1 MFSLLQEAATTAVET
16 TEGAIVIDDA
26 ATHGADAAT
35 HGVDAAGH
43 AAEAAGLPQLDIA
56 TFGNQIFWLVVT
68 LVVLYLVL
76 SRVALPRIAAVL
88 SDRQGAVTGDLMA
101 AEEFKLKAREAE
113 AAYDKALADARTE
126 AQAIVARNRAEIQA
140 QLDQAI
146 AKADAEI
153 AARTAE
159 SEARI
164 RRCQRARGGTGCHR
178 RTGPHLRRPGRRRH
192 RGRSPGRAHE
202 RGRAMSR
209 MIATLILFS
218 AGPAMAASGDY
229 GFFSLRNT
237 DFIVLLSFLGF
248 IGVLVYF
255 KVPGLIG
262 GLLDKRAEGIRN
274 DLDEARRLREE
285 AQEIYASYE
294 RRSREVKTQADQ
306 IVANAKREAEAQA
319 ATAREDLS
327 RSIDRRLQAA
337 QDQIASAENDAVRAV
352 RDRAVAASIAAAAE
366 ILAGQ
371 VRAGQRSAGIDDAIE
386 DVARRLN

>member
-113 AAYDKALADARTE
+113 AAYDKALADARAE
-126 AQAIVARNRAEIQA
+126 AQSIVARNRAEIQA
-140 QLDQAI
+140 QLDAAI

-164 RRCQRARGGTGCHR
+164 REIRA
-178 RTGPHLRRPGRRRH
+178 
-192 RGRSPGRAHE
+192 
-202 RGRAMSR
+202 
-209 MIATLILFS
+209 S
-218 AGPAMAASGDY
+218 ADVSA
-229 GFFSLRNT
+229 
-237 DFIVLLSFLGF
+237 
-248 IGVLVYF
+248 
-255 KVPGLIG
+255 
-262 GLLDKRAEGIRN
+262 
-274 DLDEARRLREE
+274 
-285 AQEIYASYE
+285 
-294 RRSREVKTQADQ
+294 REVARDVTAELVRSFGGQADD
-306 IVANAKREAEAQA
+306 A
-319 ATAREDLS
+319 AVGAALDARMKG
-327 RSIDRRLQAA
+327 
-337 QDQIASAENDAVRAV
+337 AV
-352 RDRAVAASIAAAAE
+352 
-366 ILAGQ
+366 Q
-371 VRAGQRSAGIDDAIE
+371 
-386 DVARRLN
+386 

>member
-164 RRCQRARGGTGCHR
+164 REVRA
-178 RTGPHLRRPGRRRH
+178 
-192 RGRSPGRAHE
+192 
-202 RGRAMSR
+202 
-209 MIATLILFS
+209 S
-218 AGPAMAASGDY
+218 ADVSA
-229 GFFSLRNT
+229 
-237 DFIVLLSFLGF
+237 
-248 IGVLVYF
+248 
-255 KVPGLIG
+255 
-262 GLLDKRAEGIRN
+262 
-274 DLDEARRLREE
+274 
-285 AQEIYASYE
+285 
-294 RRSREVKTQADQ
+294 REVAQDVTAELVRTFGGQADDAT
-306 IVANAKREAEAQA
+306 VGA
-319 ATAREDLS
+319 ALDGHMKG
-327 RSIDRRLQAA
+327 
-337 QDQIASAENDAVRAV
+337 AV
-352 RDRAVAASIAAAAE
+352 
-366 ILAGQ
+366 Q
-371 VRAGQRSAGIDDAIE
+371 
-386 DVARRLN
+386 

>member
-164 RRCQRARGGTGCHR
+164 REVRA
-178 RTGPHLRRPGRRRH
+178 
-192 RGRSPGRAHE
+192 
-202 RGRAMSR
+202 
-209 MIATLILFS
+209 S
-218 AGPAMAASGDY
+218 ADVSA
-229 GFFSLRNT
+229 
-237 DFIVLLSFLGF
+237 
-248 IGVLVYF
+248 
-255 KVPGLIG
+255 
-262 GLLDKRAEGIRN
+262 
-274 DLDEARRLREE
+274 
-285 AQEIYASYE
+285 
-294 RRSREVKTQADQ
+294 REVAQDVTAELVRTFGGQADDTT
-306 IVANAKREAEAQA
+306 VGA
-319 ATAREDLS
+319 ALDGRMKG
-327 RSIDRRLQAA
+327 
-337 QDQIASAENDAVRAV
+337 AV
-352 RDRAVAASIAAAAE
+352 
-366 ILAGQ
+366 Q
-371 VRAGQRSAGIDDAIE
+371 
-386 DVARRLN
+386 